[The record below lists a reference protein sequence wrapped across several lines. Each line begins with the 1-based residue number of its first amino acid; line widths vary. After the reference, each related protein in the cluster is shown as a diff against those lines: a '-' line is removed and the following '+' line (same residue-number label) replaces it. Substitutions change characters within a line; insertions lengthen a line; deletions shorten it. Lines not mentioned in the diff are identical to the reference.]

1 MGVQLLRDRAPLLA
15 PIAWYKRLTISIQ
28 LTKIMS
34 KTIHIN
40 CYFNFFSHLNNISS
54 LFYLISISFATSIS
68 STLTNNQCPVPRP
81 MHATH
86 FYNFYTYNN
95 YYYHQY
101 EDLVYACNML
111 YSGWHQ
117 ITYMSKCLL
126 FTIFWKIGKF
136 WYVDK

>member
-1 MGVQLLRDRAPLLA
+1 MRDRAPLLA
-15 PIAWYKRLTISIQ
+15 PIARYKRSTISIR

-101 EDLVYACNML
+101 EDLVYMHAICFIVADTKLRICLNACCLQYFEKSASSDML
-111 YSGWHQ
+111 ISNE
-117 ITYMSKCLL
+117 
-126 FTIFWKIGKF
+126 F
-136 WYVDK
+136 